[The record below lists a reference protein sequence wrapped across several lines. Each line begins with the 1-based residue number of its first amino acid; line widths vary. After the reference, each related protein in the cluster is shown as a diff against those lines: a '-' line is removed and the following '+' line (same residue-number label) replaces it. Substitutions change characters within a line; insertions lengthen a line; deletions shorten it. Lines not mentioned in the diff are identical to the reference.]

1 MPAEER
7 GMELTSQE
15 LQSQTLSPETLVLA
29 VDLVRVNGYV
39 VFERLLPKELTSA
52 LHAAFMRVFDAY
64 VARTDPNRG
73 ANRFQMHLPFMAP
86 FNEAA
91 VITNPFALLIID
103 TLLGKDTVC
112 HYFASDTPLPG
123 SDYQAV
129 HSDITLLFP
138 ETSLSLPA
146 YSIVVNIPLVDFT
159 EENGPLEIWPGGT
172 HLMPGRFDLA
182 ALAQKIPSQRVTMP
196 AGSIL
201 IRDMRAWH
209 RGTPNRSDHARPNM
223 ALIYSRPWLKTSY
236 PPIGIPTETYEALSE
251 RARQLFRFENIGGA
265 LTNMP

>member
-1 MPAEER
+1 
-7 GMELTSQE
+7 MELSSQE
-15 LQSQTLSPETLVLA
+15 LQSQTLAPETLALA
-29 VDLVRVNGYV
+29 ADLVRTNGYV
-39 VFERLLPKELTSA
+39 IFERVLSPKLTSA
-52 LHAAFMRVFDAY
+52 LHAEFMRVFNAY

-73 ANRFQMHLPFMAP
+73 ANRFQMHLPFTAP
-86 FNEAA
+86 FNDAA
-91 VITNPFALLIID
+91 VITSPFALPIID
-103 TLLGKDTVC
+103 ALLGKDVVC

-129 HSDITLLFP
+129 HSDIALLFP

-172 HLMPGRFDLA
+172 HLMPGRVNLA
-182 ALAQKIPSQRVTMP
+182 ELAPRMVSERVTMP

-223 ALIYSRPWLKTSY
+223 ALIYSKSWLRTHY
-236 PPIGIPTETYEALSE
+236 PPIGIPAATYEALSE
-251 RARQLFRFENIGGA
+251 RARHLFRLENIGGT